1 MKPAKNKCHSSSF
14 IVFRKVLAV
23 CFLCCLHTF
32 TCLGYSPLL
41 GTELKDSL
49 DSRHSIDTLADLG
62 NDYAYFNRF
71 NSALLHSHSRFDDFI
86 SKHVDPN
93 PYTIEVSA
101 PFNPGC
107 LCLGDPL
114 FVRASLNNGPVKDI
128 RSSDPNKS
136 QFYYDYTSYTNTIST
151 DAGLTIRGILDES
164 LSFIPEMGRSYV
176 KDLLTNH
183 LPNNYIILKAG
194 PLTTSMVNSGTLVGS
209 FGQSVMD
216 MVRLMFTISGQEMY
230 LQLIEGGGTVVKTM
244 VQEIIDASG
253 LKIPNPFSPA
263 TFEPFFTPMV
273 NEIMSGQY
281 TPIGYSV
288 PIDFY
293 TKHEHHD
300 LTAIVPYTRPVY
312 KKPKPISTTIELIP
326 SEPVYIK
333 PWSIAKYSLFV
344 PYGKPVQ
351 FTANLPDED
360 PADGIVSHKWV
371 GFPSITALGFGRAIG
386 SNSNNISPFTVTM
399 DSPFWQSGLYGL
411 IAYRGPT
418 PPIGCMRMSEWTEVN
433 VGCDNTS
440 LLDPLRDREGLIK
453 LSGDYDFAHSLEGII
468 NSDNG
473 TRDGSYAPIVCEG
486 ETITIVS
493 GGTHSTH
500 QCEYTYEWYGPGQI
514 LKEGTTTNEY
524 VWAPNVLIG
533 TYQNVEVDILDEDGK
548 PSGQKATIKRPLNNK
563 EEITIPNMTPEMS
576 GVYTRI
582 ASRTGKGVGLN
593 TLGVG
598 CSKCFRKAVLTITVK
613 PSSPK
618 LTSNAPVCEGE
629 DLIIS
634 ISPTT
639 NDPTEYKWAHESSP
653 TVWSAWSKVPE
664 IKRKKA
670 TTDMSGVYLVKT
682 LSTISYAGK
691 GGNEKK
697 GGITSTCESVHPVT
711 ITVEVKP
718 KVYVNLSLSKD
729 AVYAGRKSILTASF
743 SGTGT
748 VPEGGITITL
758 KDLVGSAISGT
769 DYVPVPGSM
778 YIPANENSVSTT
790 ITTKWTKPATGDPAK
805 TVMLAGSITNGTT
818 PSDKTCYVIPTSVT
832 LVINPLFKPELT
844 NGPVSP
850 ICSGDIVHIELSST
864 LLGTTYE
871 WTASKGI
878 GNVSGASRGSS
889 STIHEKLTN
898 NDLALSG
905 TAVYTITPRVED
917 PEDPGLLVDGEPKN
931 LTVTVVPISKKVVA
945 PVKQTDEDAL
955 SFNWKPENTLNDH
968 VTYRWYDGNK
978 TVVKEGKG
986 ANGTYSI
993 PTPKPGR
1000 YKYYIT
1006 SQEDGYC
1013 ENEATE
1019 IELTAV
1025 HHIQLTFDK
1034 PAVQQGKNAI
1044 LTASLSGA
1052 VIAPDGGIT
1061 ITLNETGSSAEKGI
1075 HYNGLLP
1082 SIYIPK
1088 GSNSVSITITTEG
1101 LIAMDADKV
1110 LVVSGHANDY
1120 IIKEAAS
1127 LTITRNTDNNKI
1139 TLIFNE
1145 PTVDGGHV
1153 AKLTA
1158 SLPPNIRAGH
1168 QITIHLHKDDLAS
1181 QALVSKNY
1189 EDLKM
1194 SITIP
1199 RGDNVFTIDAFT
1211 AKNNCIIDGSTT
1223 LTLRGAE
1230 PVGYE
1235 IQKPNPAITILD
1247 RTGDDSANREIT
1259 LDFEFKEVR
1268 GSETDLLKIC
1278 LPNCVTSVNPIHIRL
1293 RKRKIAFPSEAAKK
1307 DINYKKFSWDVTIPA
1322 NTNCTSILVHTL
1334 LDRNSDIKT
1343 LWLTGKVTDLKF
1355 HINSTKV
1362 NIITPKILIP
1372 NVFTP
1377 NGDGHN
1383 DIWEIHN
1390 LDLYR
1395 SCTVNIFNRWG
1406 QLVFTSIG
1414 YPEEQGWDGTNHLRP
1429 LPVGAY
1435 FYIIDLK
1442 DGSLPLR
1449 GSVSIIR

>member
-1 MKPAKNKCHSSSF
+1 MIKPAENKFHSSSF
-14 IVFRKVLAV
+14 VVFRKVLAV
-23 CFLCCLHTF
+23 CFL
-32 TCLGYSPLL
+32 CLGYSPLL

-49 DSRHSIDTLADLG
+49 DSRHPIDTLADLG

-114 FVRASLNNGPVKDI
+114 IVAGKLNNTAIGAKDI
-128 RSSDPNKS
+128 QPNANTGTTTIK
-136 QFYYDYTSYTNTIST
+136 QFYYDYGSSSLSINSVESN
-151 DAGLTIRGILDES
+151 AREILS
-164 LSFIPEMGRSYV
+164 KNFSFIPQIGRDAIMDKITAQSV
-176 KDLLTNH
+176 F
-183 LPNNYIILKAG
+183 PNNTLILMNG
-194 PLTTSMVNSGTLVGS
+194 PTTTGAISSSKLVAS
-209 FGQSVMD
+209 LGQSVMD
-216 MVRLMFTISGQEMY
+216 MVRLMFTISGQEIY
-230 LQLIEGGGTVVKTM
+230 LDLIEAGGALAKGLVNGVI
-244 VQEIIDASG
+244 QASG
-253 LKIPNPFSPA
+253 LNIPNPFDP
-263 TFEPFFTPMV
+263 TTFNPFFEPIV
-273 NEIMSGQY
+273 NEMLSGQNK
-281 TPIGYSV
+281 PIGYSV
-288 PIDFY
+288 PINFY
-293 TKHEHHD
+293 TNHAD
-300 LTAIVPYTRPVY
+300 LHLKSMVPYARPVY
-312 KKPKPISTTIELIP
+312 KKPKPISTTIEVIP

-333 PWSIAKYSLFV
+333 PWSIAKYSLYV
-344 PYGKPVQ
+344 PYGKSVQ
-351 FTANLPDED
+351 FTANLPYED
-360 PADGIVSHKWV
+360 PNDGIVSHKWV

-386 SNSNNISPFTVTM
+386 SNSDNINPFTVTM
-399 DSPFWQSGLYGL
+399 NKPFWQSGLYGL

-433 VGCDNTS
+433 VGCSGDASN
-440 LLDPLRDREGLIK
+440 REGLIQ
-453 LSGDYDFAHSLEGII
+453 LEGDYDFAHSKEHVF
-468 NSDNG
+468 SFDNG
-473 TRDGSYAPIVCEG
+473 TRDKSYEPVVGDG
-486 ETITIVS
+486 ETIKIVS
-493 GGTHSTH
+493 SDDGYQG
-500 QCEYTYEWYGPGQI
+500 CEWTYEWFGPQKI
-514 LKEGTTTNEY
+514 LKEGTTNTY
-524 VWAPNVLIG
+524 VITPNVLIG
-533 TYQNVEVDILDEDGK
+533 GSKKVTVDILGADGK
-548 PSGQKATIKRPLNNK
+548 KTGETANIDRPIESNETLTLK
-563 EEITIPNMTPEMS
+563 MTPEMS

-582 ASRTGKGVGLN
+582 ASRTTNGAGANLAGL
-593 TLGVG
+593 L
-598 CSKCFRKAVLTITVK
+598 CHPCFRIAQLTITVK
-613 PSSPK
+613 PSPPK
-618 LTSNAPVCEGE
+618 LTSNASVCEGE

-653 TVWSAWSKVPE
+653 AVWSAWSTDRE
-664 IKRKKA
+664 IKRTPA
-670 TTDMSGVYLVKT
+670 TVNMSGVYLVKAQNQIT
-682 LSTISYAGK
+682 YPGK
-691 GGNEKK
+691 GRGSKYGTDK
-697 GGITSTCESVHPVT
+697 TSICESVHPVT

-718 KVYVNLSLSKD
+718 KVYVNLFLSKNT
-729 AVYAGRKSILTASF
+729 VYAGRESILTASF
-743 SGTGT
+743 SGIGT
-748 VPEGGITITL
+748 APAGGITITL
-758 KDLVGSAISGT
+758 KDLGGSAINGK
-769 DYVPVPGSM
+769 DYVPLPPSM

-818 PSDKTCYVIPTSVT
+818 PSDKTCYVIPELVT

-898 NDLALSG
+898 NDLTLSG
-905 TAVYTITPRVED
+905 TVVYTITPRVED

-1034 PAVQQGKNAI
+1034 PEVQQGKNAI

-1088 GSNSVSITITTEG
+1088 GSNSVSITITTDG
-1101 LIAMDADKV
+1101 FIAMDVDKV
-1110 LVVSGHANDY
+1110 LVVSGHAKDY
-1120 IIKEAAS
+1120 IIKEAAA
-1127 LTITRNTDNNKI
+1127 LTITRNTNNNKI
-1139 TLIFNE
+1139 TLTFNK

-1168 QITIHLHKDDLAS
+1168 QIIIHLDKDDLAS
-1181 QALVSKNY
+1181 QALVNKNY
-1189 EDLKM
+1189 EHLQM

-1199 RGDNVFTIDAFT
+1199 LGANSSTIDAFT
-1211 AKNNCIIDGSTT
+1211 AKNNCVIDGSTT

-1268 GSETDLLKIC
+1268 GSETVLLKIC
-1278 LPNCVTSVNPIHIRL
+1278 LPNCVTSVNPININL
-1293 RKRKIAFPSEAAKK
+1293 SKKRAVISSEAAKK
-1307 DINYKKFSWDVTIPA
+1307 GINYEKFPWNITIPA
-1322 NTNCTSILVHTL
+1322 NTNCISILVHTL

-1343 LWLTGKVTDLKF
+1343 LWLTGKATNPRYGL
-1355 HINSTKV
+1355 NSDKV
-1362 NIITPKILIP
+1362 NIITPQILVP

-1377 NGDGHN
+1377 NGDGNH
-1383 DIWEIHN
+1383 DTWEIYN
-1390 LDLYR
+1390 LDLYKLCR
-1395 SCTVNIFNRWG
+1395 VTVFNRWG
-1406 QLVFTSIG
+1406 QLVFRSIG
-1414 YPEEQGWDGTNHLRP
+1414 YPKEKGWDGISKGRP
-1429 LPVGAY
+1429 LPVGTY